1 MINQYMGN
9 YDVEIVNKMT
19 FLLYSE
25 TWTRLITW
33 LHCLDCEIKIW
44 NNTIVWNGRCTCMTS
59 IVICLSTLIHV
70 YQGKCW
76 PDTLRV
82 TSLPCRWSC
91 LKLFETHHLHVW
103 LHRKRGGGAILHI
116 RSNLVKC
123 FDIPVMYLSWYQV
136 IFGHFGSCEN
146 KFQTLNFCWKK
157 KNTWQ
162 VHVHLI
168 IIQI

>member
-1 MINQYMGN
+1 MINQYIGN

-91 LKLFETHHLHVW
+91 LKLVWNTPFTCMTTQEKGGRGNSTYQIKSCKMFRHTCNVFIMISGHLW
-103 LHRKRGGGAILHI
+103 P
-116 RSNLVKC
+116 
-123 FDIPVMYLSWYQV
+123 F
-136 IFGHFGSCEN
+136 
-146 KFQTLNFCWKK
+146 WKLWK
-157 KNTWQ
+157 
-162 VHVHLI
+162 
-168 IIQI
+168 